1 MEIGTIGA
9 GAFAQAFAKRAL
21 KAGHKVK
28 LSNSRG
34 PDSLREIVN
43 QLGPGAMAVL
53 KEVAASCELVL
64 LAVPWD
70 NVPGT
75 LASLPS
81 WKNQILID
89 GTNPFHGKAGKFTP
103 ADVGNLSTSQLVA
116 VLAPGARVVKAFNHM
131 TVPNLEADP
140 VVNGARR
147 VAFISADDDAAKKRV
162 EILLK
167 ELGYSVIDLG
177 DLRDGGLIQQ
187 AGGPLAG
194 RDLLERGEYRK
205 KGDSS

>member
-1 MEIGTIGA
+1 MEIRTIGA
-9 GAFAQAFAKRAL
+9 GAFAQAFTKRAL

-28 LSNSRG
+28 LSNDRG

-43 QLGPGAMAVL
+43 QLGPGAMAVP

-75 LASLPS
+75 LASLPT

-116 VLAPGARVVKAFNHM
+116 ALAPGARVVKAFNHL

-140 VVNGARR
+140 VVNGGRR
-147 VAFISADDDAAKKRV
+147 VAFVSADNDEAKKRV
-162 EILLK
+162 KILLK
-167 ELGYSVIDLG
+167 ELGDSVIDLG
-177 DLRDGGLIQQ
+177 NLRDGGLIQQ

-194 RDLLERGEYRK
+194 RDLLERGEDQK
-205 KGDSS
+205 

>member
-21 KAGHKVK
+21 KAGHTVK
-28 LSNSRG
+28 LSNDQG
-34 PDSLREIVN
+34 PDSLREIVT
-43 QLGPGAMAVL
+43 QLGPGATAVP
-53 KEVAASCELVL
+53 KEVAASCEMVL

-70 NVPGT
+70 NVPDT
-75 LASLPS
+75 LARLHR

-116 VLAPGARVVKAFNHM
+116 ALAPEARVVKAFNHM
-131 TVPNLEADP
+131 IVPNLEAGP

-147 VAFISADDDAAKKRV
+147 VAFVSADDNDAKKRV
-162 EILLK
+162 ETLLK
-167 ELGYSVIDLG
+167 TFGYSVIDLG

-194 RDLLERGEYRK
+194 RDLLERGEH
-205 KGDSS
+205 

>member
-1 MEIGTIGA
+1 MEIGIIGA
-9 GAFAQAFAKRAL
+9 GALAQAFAKRVL
-21 KAGHKVK
+21 KAAHKVK
-28 LSNSRG
+28 LSNNRG

-43 QLGPGAMAVL
+43 QLGPGAMAVP
-53 KEVAASCELVL
+53 KEVAARCEMVL

-75 LASLPS
+75 LASLPT
-81 WKNQILID
+81 WKSQILID

-116 VLAPGARVVKAFNHM
+116 ALAPGARVVKAFNHM
-131 TVPNLEADP
+131 TVPNLEAEP

-147 VAFISADDDAAKKRV
+147 VAFVSADNDEAKKRV

-167 ELGYSVIDLG
+167 QLGYSVIDLG
-177 DLRDGGLIQQ
+177 NLRDGGLIQQ

-194 RDLLERGEYRK
+194 RDFLERGE
-205 KGDSS
+205 

>member
-9 GAFAQAFAKRAL
+9 GAFAQAFAKRGL

-28 LSNSRG
+28 LSNRRG

-43 QLGPGAMAVL
+43 RLGPGAMAAA
-53 KEVAASCELVL
+53 KEEAAACEMVL

-70 NVPGT
+70 YVPET
-75 LASLPS
+75 LASLPR

-89 GTNPFHGKAGKFTP
+89 GTNPFHGEAGNFTP

-116 VLAPGARVVKAFNHM
+116 ALAPGARVVKALNNM

-140 VVNGARR
+140 IVNGARR
-147 VAFISADDDAAKKRV
+147 VAFISADDDGAKERV
-162 EILLK
+162 QNLL
-167 ELGYSVIDLG
+167 EGFGYSVIDLG
-177 DLRDGGLIQQ
+177 NLRDGGLIQQ

-194 RDLLERGEYRK
+194 RNLLEQGERHK
-205 KGDSS
+205 

>member
-9 GAFAQAFAKRAL
+9 GAFAQAFAKQVL

-28 LSNSRG
+28 LSNHRG

-43 QLGPGAMAVL
+43 QLGPGAA
-53 KEVAASCELVL
+53 AASSEEAAACEMVL

-70 NVPGT
+70 NVPET
-75 LASLPS
+75 LASLPK
-81 WKNQILID
+81 WNNQILID
-89 GTNPFHGKAGKFTP
+89 GTNPFHGKAGKFTL

-116 VLAPGARVVKAFNHM
+116 VLAPGSRVVKALN
-131 TVPNLEADP
+131 TIIVPNLEAEP

-147 VAFISADDDAAKKRV
+147 VLFISADDDGAKKKV
-162 EILLK
+162 ESLLAGF
-167 ELGYSVIDLG
+167 GYSVIDLG
-177 DLRDGGLIQQ
+177 NLRDGGLIQQ

-194 RDLLERGEYRK
+194 RNLFEEGERHK
-205 KGDSS
+205 

>member
-28 LSNSRG
+28 LSNDGR
-34 PDSLREIVN
+34 PDSLQEIAN
-43 QLGPGAMAVL
+43 RLGPGALAVP
-53 KEVAASCELVL
+53 KEVAVSCKMVL

-70 NVPGT
+70 NVPGA
-75 LASLPS
+75 LSILPR
-81 WKNQILID
+81 WNNQILID
-89 GTNPFHGKAGKFTP
+89 GTNPFHGRAGKFTP

-116 VLAPGARVVKAFNHM
+116 ALAPGARVVKAFNHM
-131 TVPNLEADP
+131 IVSNLEADP

-147 VAFISADDDAAKKRV
+147 IAFVSADDNDAKKRV
-162 EILLK
+162 ETLLGS
-167 ELGYSVIDLG
+167 LGYSVIDLG
-177 DLRDGGLIQQ
+177 DLRHGGLIQQ

-194 RDLLERGEYRK
+194 RDLFERGEYHK
-205 KGDSS
+205 

>member
-9 GAFAQAFAKRAL
+9 GSLARAFAKRAL

-28 LSNSRG
+28 LSNETG
-34 PDSLREIVN
+34 PDSLREVVS
-43 QLGPGAMAVL
+43 QLGPGAMAVR
-53 KEVAASCELVL
+53 KEVAAGCEMVL

-70 NVPGT
+70 NVPGA
-75 LASLPS
+75 LASLPR

-116 VLAPGARVVKAFNHM
+116 ALAPGARVVKAFNHM
-131 TVPNLEADP
+131 IVPNLEADP
-140 VVNGARR
+140 VVDGARR
-147 VAFISADDDAAKKRV
+147 VAFVSADDDGAKKLV
-162 EILLK
+162 EALL
-167 ELGYSVIDLG
+167 ETFGYSVIDLG
-177 DLRDGGLIQQ
+177 NLRDGGLIQQ

-194 RDLLERGEYRK
+194 HDFLERGKYPR
-205 KGDSS
+205 